1 MVQFDFNS
9 LLKTMDK
16 AGIMAMVEK
25 EVDKVIAAAKAKEIE
40 QERYKIAKANVA
52 CDNYSVDDL
61 IILDARLNRMADT
74 KIEEAK
80 TIPADT
86 IKAGKMPKK
95 YPPIESIEEPIMK
108 AEIMT
113 PKEFEE
119 LLLNASLRDI
129 KKRKKSSE
137 KTTYD
142 EYFKDSFF

>member
-25 EVDKVIAAAKAKEIE
+25 EVDKVIAAQTAKEVE
-40 QERYKIAKANVA
+40 QERYKMAKANVA
-52 CDNYSVDDL
+52 SDNYSIDDL
-61 IILDARLNRMADT
+61 IILDARLSRMADT

-80 TIPADT
+80 SIPADF

-95 YPPIESIEEPIMK
+95 YPIETKPL
-108 AEIMT
+108 IMT
-113 PKEFEE
+113 PEEFAEF
-119 LLLNASLRDI
+119 LNASLEDI
-129 KKRKKSSE
+129 KSKKSSE
-137 KTTYD
+137 KKTYD

>member
-1 MVQFDFNS
+1 MIQFDFNS

-25 EVDKVIAAAKAKEIE
+25 EVDKVIAAKAAKEVE

-61 IILDARLNRMADT
+61 IILDARLSRMADT

-80 TIPADT
+80 TIPADF
-86 IKAGKMPKK
+86 IKAGKKPK
-95 YPPIESIEEPIMK
+95 YPIETKPL
-108 AEIMT
+108 IMT
-113 PKEFEE
+113 PEEFVKF
-119 LLLNASLRDI
+119 LDASLGDI

-137 KTTYD
+137 KKTYD
-142 EYFKDSFF
+142 DYFKDSFF

>member
-1 MVQFDFNS
+1 MIQFDFNS

-16 AGIMAMVEK
+16 AGVMAMVEK
-25 EVDKVIAAAKAKEIE
+25 EVDKVIAAKAAKEVE

-74 KIEEAK
+74 KVEEAK
-80 TIPADT
+80 SIRADF
-86 IKAGKMPKK
+86 IKPGKKPK
-95 YPPIESIEEPIMK
+95 YPIETKPV
-108 AEIMT
+108 IMT
-113 PKEFEE
+113 PEEFVKFFE
-119 LLLNASLRDI
+119 ASLGDI
-129 KKRKKSSE
+129 KRKKSSE

>member
-1 MVQFDFNS
+1 MIQFDFNS

-25 EVDKVIAAAKAKEIE
+25 EVDKVIAAKAAKELE

-80 TIPADT
+80 TIRADF
-86 IKAGKMPKK
+86 IEAGKKPK
-95 YPPIESIEEPIMK
+95 YPIETKPL
-108 AEIMT
+108 IMT
-113 PKEFEE
+113 PEEFAEF
-119 LLLNASLRDI
+119 LNASLGDI
-129 KKRKKSSE
+129 KRKKSSE

>member
-1 MVQFDFNS
+1 MIQFDFNS

-25 EVDKVIAAAKAKEIE
+25 EVDKVIAAKAAKEVE

-52 CDNYSVDDL
+52 CDNYSIDDL

-74 KIEEAK
+74 KVEEAK
-80 TIPADT
+80 SIPADF
-86 IKAGKMPKK
+86 IKPGKKPK
-95 YPPIESIEEPIMK
+95 YPIETKPL
-108 AEIMT
+108 IMT
-113 PKEFEE
+113 PEEFVKFFE
-119 LLLNASLRDI
+119 ASLGDI

>member
-1 MVQFDFNS
+1 MIQFDFNS

-25 EVDKVIAAAKAKEIE
+25 EVDKVIAAKAAKEVE

-80 TIPADT
+80 SIPADF
-86 IKAGKMPKK
+86 IKAGKKPK
-95 YPPIESIEEPIMK
+95 YPIETKPL
-108 AEIMT
+108 IMT
-113 PKEFEE
+113 PEEFVKFFE
-119 LLLNASLRDI
+119 ASLGDI
-129 KKRKKSSE
+129 KRKKSSE

>member
-1 MVQFDFNS
+1 MIQFDFNS

-25 EVDKVIAAAKAKEIE
+25 EVDKVIAAKAAKEVE

-61 IILDARLNRMADT
+61 IILDARLNRKADT

-80 TIPADT
+80 TIPADF
-86 IKAGKMPKK
+86 IEAGKKPK
-95 YPPIESIEEPIMK
+95 YPIETKPV
-108 AEIMT
+108 IMT
-113 PKEFEE
+113 PEEFVKFFE
-119 LLLNASLRDI
+119 ASLGDI
-129 KKRKKSSE
+129 KRKKSSE

>member
-1 MVQFDFNS
+1 MIQFDFNA

-16 AGIMAMVEK
+16 AGVMAMVEK
-25 EVDKVIAAAKAKEIE
+25 EVDKVIAAKAAKEVE

-61 IILDARLNRMADT
+61 IILDARLNRKADT

-80 TIPADT
+80 TIPADF
-86 IKAGKMPKK
+86 IEAGKKPK
-95 YPPIESIEEPIMK
+95 YPIETKPV
-108 AEIMT
+108 IMT
-113 PKEFEE
+113 PEEFVKFFE
-119 LLLNASLRDI
+119 ASLGDI
-129 KKRKKSSE
+129 KRKKSSE

>member
-25 EVDKVIAAAKAKEIE
+25 EVDKVIAAQRTKEIE

-95 YPPIESIEEPIMK
+95 YPPIESKPV
-108 AEIMT
+108 IMT
-113 PKEFEE
+113 PKGFVDF
-119 LLLNASLRDI
+119 LNASLEDI
-129 KKRKKSSE
+129 KKSKKSSE

-142 EYFKDSFF
+142 GRSYGPGFDSFF

>member
-1 MVQFDFNS
+1 MIQFDFNS

-25 EVDKVIAAAKAKEIE
+25 EVDKVIAAKAAKEVE
-40 QERYKIAKANVA
+40 QERYRIAKANVA
-52 CDNYSVDDL
+52 SDNYSVDDL

-74 KIEEAK
+74 KVEEAK

-95 YPPIESIEEPIMK
+95 YPIESKPV
-108 AEIMT
+108 IMT
-113 PKEFEE
+113 PEEFMKFFE
-119 LLLNASLRDI
+119 ASLGDI
-129 KKRKKSSE
+129 KKSKKSSE
-137 KTTYD
+137 KKTYD

>member
-25 EVDKVIAAAKAKEIE
+25 EVDKVIAAKAAKEVE

-61 IILDARLNRMADT
+61 IILDARLNRKADT

-80 TIPADT
+80 SIRADF
-86 IKAGKMPKK
+86 IEAGKMPK
-95 YPPIESIEEPIMK
+95 YPIKTKPL
-108 AEIMT
+108 IMT
-113 PKEFEE
+113 PEEFAEF
-119 LLLNASLRDI
+119 LNASLGDI
-129 KKRKKSSE
+129 KRKKSSE

>member
-25 EVDKVIAAAKAKEIE
+25 EVDKVIAAKAAKEVE

-80 TIPADT
+80 TIPADF
-86 IKAGKMPKK
+86 IKAGKKPK
-95 YPPIESIEEPIMK
+95 YPIETKPL
-108 AEIMT
+108 IMT
-113 PKEFEE
+113 PEEFAEF
-119 LLLNASLRDI
+119 LNASLGDI
-129 KKRKKSSE
+129 KRKKSSE
-137 KTTYD
+137 KKTYD

>member
-1 MVQFDFNS
+1 MIQFDFNS

-25 EVDKVIAAAKAKEIE
+25 EVDKVIAAKAAKEVE
-40 QERYKIAKANVA
+40 QERYKMAKANVA

-61 IILDARLNRMADT
+61 IILDARLSRMADT
-74 KIEEAK
+74 KVEEAK
-80 TIPADT
+80 SIPADT

-95 YPPIESIEEPIMK
+95 YPQIESNPL
-108 AEIMT
+108 IMT
-113 PKEFEE
+113 PEEFVKF
-119 LLLNASLRDI
+119 LDASLGDI

-142 EYFKDSFF
+142 EYFKDSLF

>member
-25 EVDKVIAAAKAKEIE
+25 EVDKVIAAKAAKEVE

-80 TIPADT
+80 SIPADT

-95 YPPIESIEEPIMK
+95 YPIETKPVIMSPEEFVK
-108 AEIMT
+108 F
-113 PKEFEE
+113 FE
-119 LLLNASLRDI
+119 ASLGDI

>member
-1 MVQFDFNS
+1 MIQFDFNS

-25 EVDKVIAAAKAKEIE
+25 EVDKAIAAKAAKEVE

-80 TIPADT
+80 SIPADF
-86 IKAGKMPKK
+86 IEAGKKPKYTSYLK
-95 YPPIESIEEPIMK
+95 PLL
-108 AEIMT
+108 MT
-113 PKEFEE
+113 PEEFAEF
-119 LLLNASLRDI
+119 LNASLEDI
-129 KKRKKSSE
+129 KSKKSSE
-137 KTTYD
+137 KKTVD
-142 EYFKDSFF
+142 NYFKDTFF

>member
-1 MVQFDFNS
+1 MIQFDFNS

-25 EVDKVIAAAKAKEIE
+25 EVDKVIAAKAAKEVE
-40 QERYKIAKANVA
+40 QERYKIARANVA
-52 CDNYSVDDL
+52 SDNYSVDDL

-80 TIPADT
+80 SIPADF
-86 IKAGKMPKK
+86 IEAGKMPKK
-95 YPPIESIEEPIMK
+95 YPIETKPL
-108 AEIMT
+108 IMT
-113 PKEFEE
+113 PEEFAKF
-119 LLLNASLRDI
+119 LDASLEDI
-129 KKRKKSSE
+129 KKSKKSSE

>member
-25 EVDKVIAAAKAKEIE
+25 EVDKVIAAQAAKELE
-40 QERYKIAKANVA
+40 QERYKIAKANVS

-74 KIEEAK
+74 KVEEAK
-80 TIPADT
+80 SIRADF
-86 IKAGKMPKK
+86 IKPGKKPK
-95 YPPIESIEEPIMK
+95 YPIETKPL
-108 AEIMT
+108 IMT
-113 PKEFEE
+113 PEEFAKFLE
-119 LLLNASLRDI
+119 ASLGDI
-129 KKRKKSSE
+129 KRKKSSE